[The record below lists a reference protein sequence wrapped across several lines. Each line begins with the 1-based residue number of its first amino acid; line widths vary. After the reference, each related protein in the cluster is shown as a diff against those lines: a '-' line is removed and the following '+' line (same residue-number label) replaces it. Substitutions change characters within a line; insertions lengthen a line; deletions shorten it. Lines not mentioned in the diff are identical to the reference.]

1 MVEKRVLLINRDGR
15 RWWLNQK
22 TDESLWEGE
31 EEIFASEA
39 EAGEKGWKIDAV
51 KIVFPEFADEKKKVK
66 LIE

>member
-22 TDESLWEGE
+22 TNESLWEGE

-39 EAGEKGWKIDAV
+39 EASKKGWKIDAV